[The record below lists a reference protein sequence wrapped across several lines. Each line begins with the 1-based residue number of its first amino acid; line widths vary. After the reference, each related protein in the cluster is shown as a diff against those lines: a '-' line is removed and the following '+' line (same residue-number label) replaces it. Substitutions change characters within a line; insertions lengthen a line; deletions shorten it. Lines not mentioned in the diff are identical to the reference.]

1 MGLANATASLRTAS
15 VRQDQRKYKDGS
27 MQMKDK
33 NHYLP
38 VIIEYLPLIAVFFLA
53 LLVRIVYNETAVRG
67 YVPLED
73 ANYYNLIARNLLEAH
88 CYCIFLHHSTVS
100 RAPLWPFIIAVI
112 YFFAREHNDYARLFF
127 CFIGS

>member
-1 MGLANATASLRTAS
+1 
-15 VRQDQRKYKDGS
+15 

-38 VIIEYLPLIAVFFLA
+38 ALIEYLPLIAVFFLA

-88 CYCIFLHHSTVS
+88 CYCIFLHHSTLS
-100 RAPLWPFIIAVI
+100 LGPFWPLFIAVI
-112 YFFAREHNDYARLFF
+112 YFFAERLKHYARHFF
-127 CFIGS
+127 CFIV